1 MISAV
6 GTTKIASEARS
17 YKIASEARSYKIAS
31 EARSY
36 GAGGAKPLE

>member
-6 GTTKIASEARS
+6 GTT
-17 YKIASEARSYKIAS
+17 KIASEARSYKIAS